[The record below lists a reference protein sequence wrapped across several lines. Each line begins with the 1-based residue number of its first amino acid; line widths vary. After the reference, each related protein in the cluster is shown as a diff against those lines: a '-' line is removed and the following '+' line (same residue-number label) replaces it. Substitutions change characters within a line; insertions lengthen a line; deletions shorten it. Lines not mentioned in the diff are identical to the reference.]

1 MQTRLKQQEKETQV
15 WQQTPNS
22 WKVSRRW
29 SSANPSDGGCR
40 QQRRQAS
47 GSRRRRRRRLRRRW
61 LHLLLPR
68 HTSVSYRRSSGASL
82 RKFANNRG
90 TRAERK
96 MMTKRGRQMKK
107 TTVFQRRNCACS
119 RAPAAVCAD
128 GPGVCV
134 CLYDYYTLIRL
145 GIVKRRS
152 KCWPQAKGTT
162 QAAF

>member
-68 HTSVSYRRSSGASL
+68 HTSVSYRRSSGALL

-90 TRAERK
+90 TRAEKK
-96 MMTKRGRQMKK
+96 MMTKRRRQMKK
-107 TTVFQRRNCACS
+107 TIVFRNCACS
-119 RAPAAVCAD
+119 RAPAAVCAG

-134 CLYDYYTLIRL
+134 CLYDHYTLIRL